1 MRSPRSFYLRVGCGY
16 VVEGKSRVKRKIGRA
31 MMREKNVAAAKT
43 NFLKRAKKGLVRI
56 EGEDK
61 RG

>member
-16 VVEGKSRVKRKIGRA
+16 VVEGNSRVNKKNRA
-31 MMREKNVAAAKT
+31 MRERKMLRPRNQ
-43 NFLKRAKKGLVRI
+43 FFFKRAKKGLVRI
-56 EGEDK
+56 EEEDE

>member
-16 VVEGKSRVKRKIGRA
+16 VVEGKSRVLKKIGRA
-31 MMREKNVAAAKT
+31 MREKNVAAAKPI
-43 NFLKRAKKGLVRI
+43 FLKRAKKGLVRI
-56 EGEDK
+56 EEEDE